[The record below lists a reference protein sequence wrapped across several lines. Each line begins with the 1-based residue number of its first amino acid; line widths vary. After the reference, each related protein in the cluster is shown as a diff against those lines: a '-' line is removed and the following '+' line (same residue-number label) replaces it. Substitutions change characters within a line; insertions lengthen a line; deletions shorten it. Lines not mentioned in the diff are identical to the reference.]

1 MTRSVRYYIESKTDD
16 QAVVRSVP
24 VALPA
29 AEGARRQVAAQG
41 TNARAESASVSVPRR
56 RTGRR
61 RVAQLMRAAIRR
73 HAPDR

>member
-24 VALPA
+24 VAVPA
-29 AEGARRQVAAQG
+29 PEAHRLVAAQG
-41 TNARAESASVSVPRR
+41 TNARAETASVSVPQR
-56 RTGRR
+56 RTGRG